1 MPGQDAVED
10 FLQLVGFQ
18 EVFELEEGD
27 ANLLTIM
34 GYLFIVTQQ
43 GCTVL
48 LQKRAVQYCYKNRTV
63 SFSPGKKTPRN
74 VYFKHTVLY
83 RV

>member
-48 LQKRAVQYCYKNRTV
+48 LQKIELFHFPSEKNSTECI
-63 SFSPGKKTPRN
+63 F
-74 VYFKHTVLY
+74 
-83 RV
+83 